1 VKKFLSTVMAS
12 LVPFALSGIAASPA
26 QATVTPVPFSCDST
40 LYQATATNSGAMYSF
55 DTTTQLFSRFGT
67 GNASGLN
74 AIGYN
79 TKDNLIYG
87 LAGGKLTVIDSTG
100 TYSNPWGNTQ
110 VSNSPAST
118 GGDFL
123 PYGGLGDA
131 YLLTAPSSGGSWTK
145 IDVDT
150 NSATSYSVSTGS
162 GAVAWGAFDL
172 TISADGTTAYGVQP
186 GSTSGSA
193 DIEIVTLGASTGT
206 IATKHLDTSSITGNA
221 VIGSNDSFGAA
232 YSDVAGD
239 KFFFDNSTQYMYMIT
254 AASLAT
260 STPAITVFGARS
272 SLSSPN
278 DGASCGLASS
288 PLAPTTVTT
297 DAGANPTGGNVT
309 LTGSVVPGN
318 FAGASIAAG
327 AAKICYSTSATV
339 TNGLLSVLPVCSAG
353 NGSIISAGTT
363 SNALS
368 FALTGLAPGTY
379 YYQAQA
385 TNANATNQGLVQSFT
400 IAGGQSGYTVT
411 WAPNGGTVNPTS
423 SSNVTTV
430 TAPTPT
436 LAGNAFNGW
445 NCSPTGS
452 PANPVAAGTT
462 FTPSAATTCTASWT
476 PYSVGYSVGTGS
488 GTAPTTPN
496 SGVVTLPVQGAMVA
510 PANTTFGG
518 WTCTPGTPSGT
529 IAAGATFTPSGN
541 ATCTAVWT
549 PAGSTYTVT
558 WAPNGGSVSPTT
570 STQASSGASVAAPT
584 PTLAG
589 NAFNGWDCV
598 PAGTP
603 ANPVAAAASFVP
615 SAATTCTA
623 SWTPYTVGYSAGNG
637 SGTAPTTPN
646 SGVVVL
652 PGQGSMTA
660 PSGYTFA
667 GWSCTP
673 GTPSGTI
680 AAAASFTPTGNA
692 TCTAQWTAIQ
702 VAPPAPPTY
711 LVSFVNQ
718 GTTVAST
725 TNVAGTVITCP
736 AAPTRAGYI
745 FQGWSACP
753 AGGSYTITGAAT
765 ITAIWVE
772 ELAAQP
778 NATGGENAH
787 QPEPVTLVVNAALT
801 GQQYVDPTVGIK
813 LTLTPNEADK
823 TQAPLTSDNQV
834 VFKDGRLAHVTGSG
848 LRPNSD
854 VQVYISKSAI
864 AGLNALP
871 VAPAGIG
878 HAKAITFTDPILLGT
893 LKTDA
898 NGNFADWLPIPAGLE
913 VGSHVL
919 QVDGYAPDWS
929 LHSANFPVLYAVPHT
944 YSKSLTVYF
953 TPDSAKFTAAT
964 TKAVAAL
971 IALLPKDGQSFTVD
985 SKGFVFPIDNH
996 TANMRI
1002 SSARAKAIALALK
1015 NGIKALG
1022 QQATVDHVGL
1032 GRINVAKQTSRRVE
1046 ATVSWTVFET
1056 KG

>member
-1 VKKFLSTVMAS
+1 M
-12 LVPFALSGIAASPA
+12 
-26 QATVTPVPFSCDST
+26 
-40 LYQATATNSGAMYSF
+40 
-55 DTTTQLFSRFGT
+55 
-67 GNASGLN
+67 
-74 AIGYN
+74 
-79 TKDNLIYG
+79 
-87 LAGGKLTVIDSTG
+87 
-100 TYSNPWGNTQ
+100 
-110 VSNSPAST
+110 
-118 GGDFL
+118 
-123 PYGGLGDA
+123 
-131 YLLTAPSSGGSWTK
+131 
-145 IDVDT
+145 
-150 NSATSYSVSTGS
+150 
-162 GAVAWGAFDL
+162 
-172 TISADGTTAYGVQP
+172 
-186 GSTSGSA
+186 
-193 DIEIVTLGASTGT
+193 
-206 IATKHLDTSSITGNA
+206 
-221 VIGSNDSFGAA
+221 
-232 YSDVAGD
+232 
-239 KFFFDNSTQYMYMIT
+239 
-254 AASLAT
+254 
-260 STPAITVFGARS
+260 
-272 SLSSPN
+272 
-278 DGASCGLASS
+278 
-288 PLAPTTVTT
+288 
-297 DAGANPTGGNVT
+297 
-309 LTGSVVPGN
+309 
-318 FAGASIAAG
+318 
-327 AAKICYSTSATV
+327 
-339 TNGLLSVLPVCSAG
+339 
-353 NGSIISAGTT
+353 
-363 SNALS
+363 
-368 FALTGLAPGTY
+368 
-379 YYQAQA
+379 
-385 TNANATNQGLVQSFT
+385 
-400 IAGGQSGYTVT
+400 
-411 WAPNGGTVNPTS
+411 
-423 SSNVTTV
+423 
-430 TAPTPT
+430 
-436 LAGNAFNGW
+436 
-445 NCSPTGS
+445 
-452 PANPVAAGTT
+452 
-462 FTPSAATTCTASWT
+462 
-476 PYSVGYSVGTGS
+476 
-488 GTAPTTPN
+488 
-496 SGVVTLPVQGAMVA
+496 
-510 PANTTFGG
+510 
-518 WTCTPGTPSGT
+518 
-529 IAAGATFTPSGN
+529 
-541 ATCTAVWT
+541 
-549 PAGSTYTVT
+549 
-558 WAPNGGSVSPTT
+558 
-570 STQASSGASVAAPT
+570 
-584 PTLAG
+584 
-589 NAFNGWDCV
+589 
-598 PAGTP
+598 
-603 ANPVAAAASFVP
+603 
-615 SAATTCTA
+615 
-623 SWTPYTVGYSAGNG
+623 
-637 SGTAPTTPN
+637 
-646 SGVVVL
+646 
-652 PGQGSMTA
+652 
-660 PSGYTFA
+660 
-667 GWSCTP
+667 
-673 GTPSGTI
+673 
-680 AAAASFTPTGNA
+680 
-692 TCTAQWTAIQ
+692 
-702 VAPPAPPTY
+702 
-711 LVSFVNQ
+711 NQ

-878 HAKAITFTDPILLGT
+878 HAKAITFADPILLGT

>member
-1 VKKFLSTVMAS
+1 MKKFLSTVMAS
-12 LVPFALSGIAASPA
+12 LVPFALLGGVAAEPA
-26 QATVTPVPFSCDST
+26 SANTASSVTTPFTC
-40 LYQATATNSGAMYSF
+40 NSAFY
-55 DTTTQLFSRFGT
+55 
-67 GNASGLN
+67 
-74 AIGYN
+74 
-79 TKDNLIYG
+79 
-87 LAGGKLTVIDSTG
+87 
-100 TYSNPWGNTQ
+100 Q
-110 VSNSPAST
+110 VSNGDFLKLNIASTNANKFESMPANANSAVNGIGWNEADNYIYGIGGSTSLVKFYADGSRDSYTLSGTAAKST
-118 GGDFL
+118 GGDFIGANL
-123 PYGGLGDA
+123 
-131 YLLTAPSSGGSWTK
+131 LLTSDTSGGFTL
-145 IDVDT
+145 T
-150 NSATSYSVSTGS
+150 NVSTKVTTAFTDTGAVWTAYDLTYLNGKIYGMDNAHDLFVGTLTGTPGAWTGVTVANPVALSAITGTGSSDTWGADYVDGS
-162 GAVAWGAFDL
+162 GNLYF
-172 TISADGTTAYGVQP
+172 Y
-186 GSTSGSA
+186 
-193 DIEIVTLGASTGT
+193 
-206 IATKHLDTSSITGNA
+206 
-221 VIGSNDSFGAA
+221 
-232 YSDVAGD
+232 
-239 KFFFDNSTQYMYMIT
+239 DNNT
-254 AASLAT
+254 AAIWEIPNANVLNAT
-260 STPAITVFGARS
+260 YTPQLFYTNGTVLGT
-272 SLSSPN
+272 PN
-278 DGASCGLASS
+278 DGASCPTASNPFAPIEVTTTSGASVDGSGNATLAG
-288 PLAPTTVTT
+288 TVT
-297 DAGANPTGGNVT
+297 
-309 LTGSVVPGN
+309 PGTFTN
-318 FAGASIAAG
+318 SSIASG
-327 AAKICYSTSATV
+327 GIKICWA
-339 TNGLLSVLPVCSAG
+339 
-353 NGSIISAGTT
+353 T
-363 SNALS
+363 SNALTGA
-368 FALTGLAPGTY
+368 ALTDASHCSNTTPASLASSGTSTSVSLAVTGLSQSTTY

-385 TNANATNQGLVQSFT
+385 TNAGGNTAFGAVQT
-400 IAGGQSGYTVT
+400 ITGASSGYTVT